1 MWALPSRAK
10 HWSYRSPCC
19 LSARVPR
26 GFIVLRAPPSAQYF
40 QFHVHGR
47 GSVLYVRRTRTFAH
61 AHFLIIMAEY
71 GSLLFQVETNE
82 VLTYTN
88 TTISEFT
95 NNYLQDSEDEDEVIR
110 KQEVNVHL

>member
-1 MWALPSRAK
+1 
-10 HWSYRSPCC
+10 
-19 LSARVPR
+19 
-26 GFIVLRAPPSAQYF
+26 
-40 QFHVHGR
+40 
-47 GSVLYVRRTRTFAH
+47 
-61 AHFLIIMAEY
+61 MAEE

-95 NNYLQDSEDEDEVIR
+95 NNFLQDSEDEDEVIR